1 MQIVNVRKWR
11 EDHGKN
17 VSLEYVLVSYTGD
30 QFPSEEDKY
39 SLHRI
44 GQHAAQVAGVKAYW
58 VGCSCLGPEAEVE
71 QNVWRICDIVRG
83 AFSIIVAV
91 AGPTASTAQ
100 NRVPH
105 DLLREWGRRV
115 WTLPELLL
123 SPEHD
128 DIAVYTMNR
137 SLDPTE
143 QLNRCLASKPT
154 QIHLRNFAQFWD
166 DDSLV
171 GQLIDHY
178 EGSVTLSPLELM
190 TTALQ
195 CLQNRH
201 TTEHLPGDLS
211 YSLMGLLRQRPNVRK
226 NDSAFQAFARLS
238 LANDSN
244 MLLERLIC
252 LLPQSA
258 HNPWY
263 SFHDHWGASLWD
275 IYPTAQV
282 CGIGENDTIILDGAR
297 AASIRWKSFAPVLL
311 RRNNTRAR
319 RLVRIALSL
328 VGPVFIFGLFTIVVG
343 SALSKYGLNGFQT
356 LGAILIAVIS
366 PILLFSPKLIKT
378 LYLGKVWAAQPWFFG
393 VEGYMS
399 LPNLER
405 HLFGADL
412 GRLSWSTTGSSL
424 SRHDFLAS
432 EEYENF
438 CEGQDPSTHKDIRAR
453 IELALKSG
461 GDQEKIFT
469 LVDTFTMTVTLFA
482 AIKPPVAVLV
492 CGGEGGM
499 QRALLCSYEWTNNT
513 LYRETVLRM
522 QTPAYWK
529 MGPIGRVRLG
539 LQTRQKLDV

>member
-1 MQIVNVRKWR
+1 MCSPHIYGELSVPNNKRLRTNGSTKFQLLNPIPVTTKLRNNGFFEPFLYKDWQYPYDARNELENPPAKVRNDSRPQVNESERSPGQPLIGKIERTSEPDYLCLADRMQTVNVRKWR

-17 VSLEYVLVSYTGD
+17 VRLEYVLVSYTKD
-30 QFPSEEDKY
+30 QFPSKEDKC

-44 GQHAAQVAGVKAYW
+44 GQHAAQVARVKAYW
-58 VGCSCLGPEAEVE
+58 VGCSCLGTDAEVE
-71 QNVWRICDIVRG
+71 QNVWRISDIVRG

-100 NRVPH
+100 NRLPH
-105 DLLREWGRRV
+105 DLLREWGGRV

-128 DIAVYTMNR
+128 DITVYTMNR
-137 SLDPTE
+137 SLDPRE
-143 QLNRCLASKPT
+143 QLNRCLATKT
-154 QIHLRNFAQFWD
+154 QINLRNFARFWD

-258 HNPWY
+258 HDPWY

-282 CGIGENDTIILDGAR
+282 CGIGENDTVILDGAR

-311 RRNNTRAR
+311 RHNNTWAR

-328 VGPVFIFGLFTIVVG
+328 FGPVFIFGLFTIVLG
-343 SALSKYGLNGFQT
+343 SALSKTGLNVYKI

-366 PILLFSPKLIKT
+366 PILLSSPKLIKT
-378 LYLGKVWAAQPWFFG
+378 L
-393 VEGYMS
+393 
-399 LPNLER
+399 
-405 HLFGADL
+405 
-412 GRLSWSTTGSSL
+412 
-424 SRHDFLAS
+424 
-432 EEYENF
+432 
-438 CEGQDPSTHKDIRAR
+438 
-453 IELALKSG
+453 
-461 GDQEKIFT
+461 
-469 LVDTFTMTVTLFA
+469 
-482 AIKPPVAVLV
+482 
-492 CGGEGGM
+492 
-499 QRALLCSYEWTNNT
+499 
-513 LYRETVLRM
+513 
-522 QTPAYWK
+522 
-529 MGPIGRVRLG
+529 
-539 LQTRQKLDV
+539 